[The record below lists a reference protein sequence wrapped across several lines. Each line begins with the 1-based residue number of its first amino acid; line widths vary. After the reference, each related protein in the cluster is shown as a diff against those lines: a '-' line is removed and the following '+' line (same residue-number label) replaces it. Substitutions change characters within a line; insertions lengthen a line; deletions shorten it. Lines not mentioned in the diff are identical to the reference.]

1 MTKEKGGMVVEFG
14 VERDPSML
22 IKALQN
28 VQSEKGY
35 IPLEDA
41 LKVSEYLGVPLTTV
55 YGVATFYELF
65 KLEPRGK
72 HIIRVC
78 QGTACHVKGGKA
90 IVDFLRD
97 YLKLDGKETT
107 DDGMFTL
114 ERVACLGACAMA
126 PVVEIDGK
134 VYGKM
139 TPEKVKEIVDKLR
152 GESDEG

>member
-1 MTKEKGGMVVEFG
+1 MEIEVEK
-14 VERDPSML
+14 DPSML
-22 IKALQN
+22 IKALQKI
-28 VQSEKGY
+28 QSEKGY
-35 IPLEDA
+35 ISVEDA

-72 HIIRVC
+72 HVIRVC

-97 YLKLDGKETT
+97 YLNLNGKETT

-139 TPEKVKEIVDKLR
+139 TPEKVKEIVDELR
-152 GESDEG
+152 GDGDEG